1 MPDSSLPM
9 ECGLALHLLLRDV
22 PVTVRTDSP
31 QLLEVIKEYFAPFIV
46 QASSEEGRLVCV
58 LQGTADVDTARLQD
72 LPGRRGKPP
81 KESYYDTPNGRVV
94 VKKRTGMV
102 IYSDGPTRIVMGDAV
117 AHVNQVINAI
127 QQVYME
133 EHVDRDYFLLHAAA
147 VASVHG
153 DGVLIASPSGVGK
166 SSAALATMDRGFKFM
181 SNDRV
186 LVQLAGT
193 GARLVGVP
201 KKPRINPG
209 TVLALPSLHHL
220 IPEPQRNEYAQME
233 PDDLWRLESKLDV
246 DVESVYGRN
255 ALMLEAPLKY
265 AFLLEWAP
273 GAGSPRIV
281 RASLAEGVERLE
293 KQLVNEGPYRPSPP
307 PIPPTDVLAA
317 MLSDSNVFLVKG
329 GVDLAAFAAFAAEA
343 AMKG

>member
-1 MPDSSLPM
+1 VEGSS
-9 ECGLALHLLLRDV
+9 G
-22 PVTVRTDSP
+22 
-31 QLLEVIKEYFAPFIV
+31 
-46 QASSEEGRLVCV
+46 EGRLVCV
-58 LQGTADVDTARLQD
+58 VQGTADVDTARLHD
-72 LPGRRGKPP
+72 LPGRSGKPS

-102 IYSDGPTRIVMGDAV
+102 IYSDGPTRIVMGDAI
-117 AHVNQVINAI
+117 ANVNQVINAI

-147 VASVHG
+147 VASPRG
-153 DGVLIASPSGVGK
+153 GGVLIASPSGVGK
-166 SSAALATMDRGFKFM
+166 SSAALATMDKGFKFM

-186 LVQLAGT
+186 LVQLADA

-233 PDDLWRLESKLDV
+233 PADLWRLESKLDV
-246 DVESVYGRN
+246 DVESVYGPN
-255 ALMLEAPLKY
+255 ALVFEAPLKY

-273 GAGSPRIV
+273 GAGAPHIRT
-281 RASLAEGVERLE
+281 ASLAEGVERLE
-293 KQLVNEGPYRPSPP
+293 KQLVTEGPYRPSPQ
-307 PIPPTDVLAA
+307 PIPSIDALAA
-317 MLSDSNVFLVKG
+317 MLSDSSVFLVEG
-329 GVDLAAFAAFAAEA
+329 GVDLTAFAAFAAGVT
-343 AMKG
+343 MTG